1 MPEKPDKPAKK
12 VELLSS
18 EILKQGFFR
27 YDLHTIRHEK
37 YQGGW
42 TAELPRE
49 VFECGDAVCVLPYDP
64 IRDEVLLIEEFRI
77 IPYIRGEGAWLISVI
92 AGLIEEGESLE
103 EVARRESLEE
113 AGIEI
118 EDMEYMLRFH
128 VSPGAV
134 NQCITLFCTI
144 VDTANAGGYHGL
156 DNEHEDIKVVVLTY
170 ADAMAALDRG
180 DITASPAVIALQ
192 WLALNRDRLREA

>member
-1 MPEKPDKPAKK
+1 MPDKK
-12 VELLSS
+12 VELLKS
-18 EILKQGFFR
+18 ETLQEAFFR
-27 YDLHTIRHEK
+27 YDRHMVRHEK
-37 YQGGW
+37 YEGGW

-64 IRDEVLLIEEFRI
+64 VRDEVLLIEEFRI

-103 EVARRESLEE
+103 EVARRESMEE

-118 EDMEYMLRFH
+118 SSLEFMLRFH

-134 NQCITLFCTI
+134 NQCVTLFCA
-144 VDTANAGGYHGL
+144 TADISDAGGIHGL
-156 DNEHEDIKVVVLTY
+156 DNEHEDIKVMVMKFG
-170 ADAMAALDRG
+170 DAMAALAAG

-192 WLALNRDRLREA
+192 WLALNRDRLQSA